1 MKYLLDVNALLAAI
15 LSTHSK
21 HHIVDAWLK
30 KKSLAVCPLS
40 ELGFIRISTNPK
52 AYNVSMAL
60 ARQSLE
66 AFKAAHK
73 AEFIPDDIPALKS
86 SALKGEAVTDYYLSE
101 LASTKGL
108 KLATLDTGIE
118 HAAAEVIM

>member
-15 LSTHSK
+15 LSGHSS
-21 HHIVDAWLK
+21 HTIVDAWIKGKTLTT
-30 KKSLAVCPLS
+30 CPLT

-60 ARQSLE
+60 ARRALE
-66 AFKAAHK
+66 AFRAAHK
-73 AEFIPDDIPALKS
+73 ADFVPDDLPALKS
-86 SALKGEAVTDYYLSE
+86 LARGSAEVTDCYLAE

-108 KLATLDTGIE
+108 KLATLDSGIM
-118 HAAAEVIM
+118 HAAAELIQ